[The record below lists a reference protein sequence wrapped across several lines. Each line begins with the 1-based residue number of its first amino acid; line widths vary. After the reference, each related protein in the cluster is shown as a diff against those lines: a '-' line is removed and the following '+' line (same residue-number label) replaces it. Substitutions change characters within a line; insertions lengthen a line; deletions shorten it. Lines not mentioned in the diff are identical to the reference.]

1 MTESEKKDIIAA
13 VLSSLRTNSRTIE
26 QLTPVASMNNDDEFE
41 IHGGRRVNWAVI
53 VNALEILYTDIISE
67 YQIANE
73 RAIYE
78 EQKRAQDAET
88 QIAASV
94 SSEMKRAE
102 AAESALSYAVAAVGI
117 KPFARFFESL
127 DDEYMNQYLEDS
139 RNDGSVYYIEDEDAF
154 YRQAN
159 GGIEIAQDYMAGS
172 TPRLVFYRSTDDNL
186 LYRHDG
192 QGLVLIADEKML
204 AAIQQAIQVEREKRQ
219 DGDQALKKM
228 LENIK
233 KALEANIVA
242 ERERAEAAESSL
254 QDDIDRN
261 AALIAEAGIRVFDGI
276 ILNRNF
282 ITYPALSPGDIIYS
296 VDDNGFYRY
305 SEKASLDPLATG
317 LGLPGSSISTP
328 KFSFMPHAEYMDGD
342 VPSAA
347 ILYRDR
353 STATLYRYDAA
364 TASLVR
370 HADAS
375 EVAALAERVTAAETD
390 LAALKAPTE
399 RERQNAILGW
409 DEDDRAYYAA
419 HADDLAAFRAD
430 VEYAVEQYEAS
441 KSRPES
447 LGRYQEDTRLVYA
460 PQVRKENAEK
470 WSASNAFYG
479 CTSLRHVGNLDF
491 DGCTNAFQLFRR
503 AAFVEC
509 PVLNMPDCTNC
520 ISIYRDCKSL
530 AAGRLPYAPNCH
542 QFNMLFMGCSKMKS
556 ATGDVWDLAA
566 MTSATG
572 MLQECGIVET
582 PRLITPNLKT
592 AWNMFFGSNSLKK
605 VTYIDYASVNDMRDT
620 YRGCYALDILNID
633 HLGAVETVTEPAT
646 LDLHWS
652 SHLGETDE
660 GRAALVGTLL
670 ANSHDRAAEGWEPLT
685 VALHANALARL
696 TDDEIAAITAKGF
709 TLTTV

>member
-1 MTESEKKDIIAA
+1 MKIS
-13 VLSSLRTNSRTIE
+13 
-26 QLTPVASMNNDDEFE
+26 QLTPATAVDRSMLIPVA
-41 IHGGRRVNWAVI
+41 IGGDNRTI
-53 VNALEILYTDIISE
+53 TPGQILD
-67 YQIANE
+67 
-73 RAIYE
+73 
-78 EQKRAQDAET
+78 
-88 QIAASV
+88 
-94 SSEMKRAE
+94 E
-102 AAESALSYAVAAVGI
+102 AAAAVR
-117 KPFARFFESL
+117 P
-127 DDEYMNQYLEDS
+127 
-139 RNDGSVYYIEDEDAF
+139 
-154 YRQAN
+154 
-159 GGIEIAQDYMAGS
+159 
-172 TPRLVFYRSTDDNL
+172 
-186 LYRHDG
+186 
-192 QGLVLIADEKML
+192 
-204 AAIQQAIQVEREKRQ
+204 
-219 DGDQALKKM
+219 
-228 LENIK
+228 
-233 KALEANIVA
+233 
-242 ERERAEAAESSL
+242 
-254 QDDIDRN
+254 DIDRA
-261 AALIAEAGIRVFDGI
+261 AALLAEANIRVFDGI
-276 ILNRNF
+276 ILNRNL
-282 ITYPALSPGDIIYS
+282 ILIPPLEAGEIVYS
-296 VDDNGFYRY
+296 QADNAFYRY
-305 SEKASLDPLATG
+305 QKLADLDPLAIG
-317 LGLPGSSISTP
+317 GGSSSKGQFWPMTD
-328 KFSFMPHAEYMDGD
+328 YMDGD
-342 VPSAA
+342 APSAA
-347 ILYRDR
+347 ILYRKRDT
-353 STATLYRYDAA
+353 SELYRYDAA

-409 DEDDRAYYAA
+409 DEDDRAHLAA

-542 QFNMLFMGCSKMKS
+542 QFNMLFMGCSAMKS
-556 ATGDVWDLAA
+556 AIGDEWDLAA

-572 MLQECGIVET
+572 MFQECGIVET

-592 AWNMFFGSNSLKK
+592 AWYMFFGSNSLKK

-652 SHLGETDE
+652 SHLGESDE

-696 TDDEIAAITAKGF
+696 TDDEIAAITAKGY